1 MGWGFGPLFYG
12 PWRRFTESYLQW
24 LFFIEAVWIER
35 AAAGI
40 EPGYPQG
47 FPGAVIKPIGG
58 NTAVSRCSG
67 IFEVQPQR
75 CGAGLCTPHERLAVN
90 KVPKVGEAAL
100 PLGYAGAPFSLLCV
114 VCLLSN

>member
-100 PLGYAGAPFSLLCV
+100 PLGYAGAPFSLL
-114 VCLLSN
+114 